1 MTTRAAGTFEVKLT
15 PQEQTVPVGR
25 MQLDKTFSGDLTGT
39 SQGEMLAFGT
49 SVPDSAGYVALE
61 KVTGTLSGRSGS
73 FALQHFG
80 VMNRGA
86 PSLTIQVVPDSG
98 TDDLEGLSGKMTID
112 RSDGV
117 HKYVLEY
124 ELPA

>member
-1 MTTRAAGTFEVKLT
+1 MTARAAGTFEVKLT

-25 MQLDKTFSGDLTGT
+25 MQLDKTFSGDLTGI

-49 SVPDSAGYVALE
+49 AIPDSAGYVALE
-61 KVTGTLSGRSGS
+61 KVTATLAGRSGS

-80 VMNRGA
+80 VMNRGV

-98 TDDLEGLSGKMTID
+98 TDQLEGLSGTMTIY

-124 ELPA
+124 ELPT